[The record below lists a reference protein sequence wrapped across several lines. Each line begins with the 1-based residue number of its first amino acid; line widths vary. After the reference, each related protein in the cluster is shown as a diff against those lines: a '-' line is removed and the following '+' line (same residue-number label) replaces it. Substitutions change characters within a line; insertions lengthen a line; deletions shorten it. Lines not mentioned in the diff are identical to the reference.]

1 MCSVLGVSKTG
12 YYRWKARM
20 KKPNQEKQSYKDE
33 ICRKISKSYQE
44 SFCTYGSPRVYQ
56 DLVDWGYSISLKTV
70 ARYMKE
76 IGLRAIPSEKFVVTT
91 DSNHNH
97 HIYPNLLDRRFN
109 VKEPNRVWVSDITYI
124 WTMEGW
130 LYLSSVMDLYSRKII
145 GWSLDIHMRK
155 ELPLQA
161 LENALNSRS
170 VSNELIHHSDR
181 GAQYCSNEYVSRL
194 QNHEIQI
201 SMSRKGDPYDNACIE
216 SFHATIKKELIY
228 RTKFLS
234 RAQARKA
241 ISNYIISFYNERR
254 RHSTIGYRS
263 PNQYE
268 RMRDLLSAQKIS

>member
-20 KKPNQEKQSYKDE
+20 KNSNLEKQSFKEE

-56 DLVDWGYSISLKTV
+56 DLIDWGYSISLKTV

-76 IGLRAIPSEKFVVTT
+76 MGLRAIPSEKFVVTT
-91 DSNHNH
+91 DSNHKQ

-130 LYLSSVMDLYSRKII
+130 LYLASIMDLYSRKII
-145 GWSLDIHMRK
+145 GWSLDSHMRK

-181 GAQYCSNEYVSRL
+181 GAQYCSNEYVSML

-234 RAQARKA
+234 RAQARIA

-254 RHSTIGYRS
+254 RHSTIGYCS

-268 RMRDLLSAQKIS
+268 RMRGLLIAQKIS